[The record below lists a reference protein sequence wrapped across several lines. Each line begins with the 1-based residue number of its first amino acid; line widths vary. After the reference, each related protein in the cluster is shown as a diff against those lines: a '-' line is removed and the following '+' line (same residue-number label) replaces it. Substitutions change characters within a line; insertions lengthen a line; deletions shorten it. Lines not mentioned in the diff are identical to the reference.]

1 MRRPNASRVKQKDS
15 VSKVTIPCH
24 FGARQRFQHL
34 ASGCQLFISKVCHPL
49 FVPQALSS
57 SFFNHTCMCT
67 LCAWGLLWSCVH
79 ITHWFVTAG
88 FQCEEHENPADFFLD
103 VITRCENP
111 PSAVLENQGEQLTNT
126 TLLNKL
132 YLTSDLLWLAMHDS
146 MCSKCLLLL
155 HVAPP
160 LLYILSDHAHKQL
173 SCTKPLPRGNIGL
186 GNKHEMRNLSKK
198 DCLSLVPKPLLD
210 FILQEMVDSVSTSL
224 VPRLSCGK
232 EEREPGT
239 HCWHMCPSSLGH
251 LHTTPLH

>member
-15 VSKVTIPCH
+15 DSKVTIPCH
-24 FGARQRFQHL
+24 FGARQRLQHL

-67 LCAWGLLWSCVH
+67 LCAWGLLWSRVH

-146 MCSKCLLLL
+146 MCSTHSSRSRVGCDLVWQEFEPWMRKTIYSASRE
-155 HVAPP
+155 VF
-160 LLYILSDHAHKQL
+160 LSY
-173 SCTKPLPRGNIGL
+173 LPI
-186 GNKHEMRNLSKK
+186 
-198 DCLSLVPKPLLD
+198 P
-210 FILQEMVDSVSTSL
+210 I
-224 VPRLSCGK
+224 
-232 EEREPGT
+232 
-239 HCWHMCPSSLGH
+239 SS
-251 LHTTPLH
+251 